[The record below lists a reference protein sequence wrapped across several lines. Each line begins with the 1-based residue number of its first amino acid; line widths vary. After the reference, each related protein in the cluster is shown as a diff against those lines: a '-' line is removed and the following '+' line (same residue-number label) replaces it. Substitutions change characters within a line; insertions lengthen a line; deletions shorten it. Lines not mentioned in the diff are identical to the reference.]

1 MLVLSRRVGE
11 SIVIDGNIRLTVTE
25 VRGERV
31 RLGIE
36 APPQVVVDR
45 QEIHQ
50 RRKEFAGPL
59 GEIVPALVKASTNGR
74 SGACHAK

>member
-59 GEIVPALVKASTNGR
+59 GEIVPVLAKLSTNGR
-74 SGACHAK
+74 NGACHAK

>member
-11 SIVIDGNIRLTVTE
+11 SIVIDGNILLTVTE

-31 RLGIE
+31 RIGVE
-36 APPQVVVDR
+36 APPHVVVDR

-59 GEIVPALVKASTNGR
+59 GEIVPALAKISTNGTNR
-74 SGACHAK
+74 ACHAK